1 VYAGPVEP
9 SNLLEEQARR
19 ALAVEA
25 AQPELAVERAG
36 CVLAALP
43 GHGEMLALV
52 RRCAARVESPEERDT
67 RFPTDPL
74 LYAHAEQ
81 YEDAVLVLLRIL
93 DAFPERDWLPWCVPW
108 LERLSDEQLP
118 LSAILQYLAKSMR
131 RFPNVVR
138 EREAERAA
146 LRRVFPLLDALA
158 PRLANHA
165 TFLVFAAAL
174 SRKAGDVER
183 ATRFADQALAVEE
196 TYDTVLIAATCQRF
210 LGNTDRAVAYLR
222 RAAELDPTE
231 RAVMARDEALT
242 LEEGG
247 RYAEALKQLER
258 VEAVGDTRL
267 SSFVRFKL
275 GLEIDQVWAP
285 FYETCPR
292 DITAT
297 EAYTLAHEAHLG
309 WIVEPTDASLNA
321 LKQAAPV
328 APLEACSSDVE
339 APSVWLSV
347 RLERGD
353 KLQGVTLLDGADLSL
368 VEPRPGGTALFNYVY
383 ARDAGGYLRQ
393 QMCSPRSSEP
403 SPTTRR
409 IVEQLASS
417 WYLLP
422 RWCKAAKGLATAVP
436 DSQELVASMAW
447 IGPAPSDI
455 SAWQWVQRVQRAAAL
470 LLAQRDGGWA
480 LLRGVALGTPDW
492 SVAAAVLALTEL
504 ALDQPQRLRETRGL
518 FMQLMGQGPA
528 ALRCVRQVLIDCA
541 LRLPDWPIEAQAE
554 WQAHKSAQVE
564 EHEA

>member
-1 VYAGPVEP
+1 MEP
-9 SNLLEEQARR
+9 LNLLEEQARR

-36 CVLAALP
+36 SVLAALP
-43 GHGEMLALV
+43 EHGEMLALV
-52 RRCAARVESPEERDT
+52 GRCASRVESPEERDV

-81 YEDAVLVLLRIL
+81 YEEALLVLLRIVE
-93 DAFPERDWLPWCVPW
+93 AFPERDWLPWCVPW

-118 LSAILQYLAKSMR
+118 LNAILPYLAKLMR

-158 PRLANHA
+158 PRLANHS

-174 SRKAGDVER
+174 SRKAGEVER
-183 ATRFADQALAVEE
+183 ATRFAEQALAVEE

-210 LGNTDRAVAYLR
+210 LGNAERAVAYLR
-222 RAAELDPTE
+222 RAAELDPSQ
-231 RAVMARDEALT
+231 RAVMERDEALT

-247 RYAEALKQLER
+247 RYAEALTKLQR
-258 VEAVGDTRL
+258 VEAIGDTRL
-267 SSFVRFKL
+267 SSFLRFKL
-275 GLEIDQVWAP
+275 GLEVDQVWAP
-285 FYETCPR
+285 FYDTCPR
-292 DITAT
+292 DLTAG

-321 LKQAAPV
+321 LKQTALD

-339 APSVWLSV
+339 APSVWLAA

-353 KLQGVTLLDGADLSL
+353 KLQGVTVLDGADLSL
-368 VEPRPGGTALFNYVY
+368 VDPRPGGTALFHYVY

-393 QMCSPRSSEP
+393 QVCSPRLPEP

-409 IVEQLASS
+409 IVEQLAGS

-422 RWCKAAKGLATAVP
+422 RWWNAAKALAPTVP

-447 IGPAPSDI
+447 IGPAPSGI

-480 LLRGVALGTPDW
+480 LLRGVVLGTPDW

-504 ALDQPQRLRETRGL
+504 ALDQPQQLRETRGL
-518 FMQLMGQGPA
+518 FMHVMGQAPA
-528 ALRCVRQVLIDCA
+528 ALRGVRQVLIDCA
-541 LRLPDWPIEAQAE
+541 LRLPDWPSEVQAE

-564 EHEA
+564 EDEA